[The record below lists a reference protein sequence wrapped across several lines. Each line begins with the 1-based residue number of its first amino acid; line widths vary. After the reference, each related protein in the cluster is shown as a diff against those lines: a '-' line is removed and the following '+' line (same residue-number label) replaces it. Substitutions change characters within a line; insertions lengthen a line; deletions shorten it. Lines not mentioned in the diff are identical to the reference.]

1 MVKHE
6 FWRQQYRKD
15 RYMEFLL
22 SEEVEER
29 TKDIFTNIMLLSNKG
44 QISLH
49 NMDGVGEYWMILFT
63 HVLEEFQFR
72 YGPYPNGF
80 INGFLKSA
88 DIIKPT
94 FPEPPKAKS
103 AIESIGGLKPNQL
116 YKFGKAIHLNEMF
129 GKGKIRIS
137 PASFYNDASLNNAI
151 RDDELSFSLK
161 SRADKHLFTTQNNQ
175 NIPAIGNVEYRLEVQ
190 TNYFVHCFSSN
201 YTLREFDDFEADTCI
216 VIREPMTLVKRMMS
230 CFEQYK
236 QFYRGFASGVKYID
250 PLNAK
255 PDEVNIFFT
264 KHFKYSY
271 QNEYRTIWLPNAPT
285 LDLEPFFIEIG
296 NMSKYAEIV
305 RI

>member
-1 MVKHE
+1 MKMVKHE

-151 RDDELSFSLK
+151 RDDELSFVS
-161 SRADKHLFTTQNNQ
+161 D
-175 NIPAIGNVEYRLEVQ
+175 
-190 TNYFVHCFSSN
+190 
-201 YTLREFDDFEADTCI
+201 
-216 VIREPMTLVKRMMS
+216 
-230 CFEQYK
+230 
-236 QFYRGFASGVKYID
+236 
-250 PLNAK
+250 
-255 PDEVNIFFT
+255 
-264 KHFKYSY
+264 
-271 QNEYRTIWLPNAPT
+271 
-285 LDLEPFFIEIG
+285 
-296 NMSKYAEIV
+296 
-305 RI
+305 